1 MKLWEEQI
9 SLYPSSDLV
18 RERVEPAFAYADDLV
33 RDRFERLDFKQA
45 LKHDQYPLPS
55 KQAREGYYGDEHLNY
70 WLSGLYDANELVRIY
85 EEKIGKKPEYYMDFG
100 GASGRVARHM
110 ACQHNV
116 KDVWVSDINREH
128 INFIQD
134 VFQGSIRGVQSLSIP
149 HLPFEDNS
157 FDLISAYSV
166 FSHIETF
173 DETWMLEL
181 RRILKPNGLLI
192 ITANIDTFQDI
203 RPGWPVHNALV
214 KHHEF
219 DADTLEKPL
228 TEPRI
233 VVRWNNQG
241 SYSSVV
247 FMRMDYAKARWEP
260 MFGNMEV
267 IPYLTQF
274 QSGAVFQK

>member
-134 VFQGSIRGVQSLSIP
+134 VFQGGDVTLIYHVVIVMEYPKLCWHTGYDIP
-149 HLPFEDNS
+149 FGHCVES
-157 FDLISAYSV
+157 
-166 FSHIETF
+166 
-173 DETWMLEL
+173 
-181 RRILKPNGLLI
+181 
-192 ITANIDTFQDI
+192 
-203 RPGWPVHNALV
+203 
-214 KHHEF
+214 
-219 DADTLEKPL
+219 
-228 TEPRI
+228 
-233 VVRWNNQG
+233 
-241 SYSSVV
+241 
-247 FMRMDYAKARWEP
+247 MD
-260 MFGNMEV
+260 
-267 IPYLTQF
+267 
-274 QSGAVFQK
+274 